1 MKNVDDM
8 KYEGGYMGDTE
19 NKEQNVTSASS
30 EELLIEIRNLTKK
43 KLFWQKISTCCI
55 AAIMGIVLATMVIVI
70 PQLEATLNHIND
82 TAIKAQDSLNEAN
95 TMITSITEASEN
107 FDSLVA
113 KNGEG
118 LTSAV
123 ESMSKIDFEGL
134 NEAIKDLQDA
144 IGPLAAFM
152 SKFR

>member
-1 MKNVDDM
+1 
-8 KYEGGYMGDTE
+8 MGDTD
-19 NKEQNVTSASS
+19 NKEQNVTSANS
-30 EELLIEIRNLTKK
+30 EELLIEIRNITKK

-55 AAIMGIVLATMVIVI
+55 AAITGIVLVTMVIVI

>member
-1 MKNVDDM
+1 
-8 KYEGGYMGDTE
+8 MGDTE
-19 NKEQNVTSASS
+19 NKEQNVTSANS
-30 EELLIEIRNLTKK
+30 EELLKEIRNLTKK

-55 AAIMGIVLATMVIVI
+55 AAIAGIVLVTMVIVI

-113 KNGEG
+113 KNGDG

>member
-1 MKNVDDM
+1 
-8 KYEGGYMGDTE
+8 MGDTE
-19 NKEQNVTSASS
+19 NKEQNVTSANS

-55 AAIMGIVLATMVIVI
+55 AAITGIVLVTMVIVI

-82 TAIKAQDSLNEAN
+82 TAIKAQDSLNDAN

>member
-1 MKNVDDM
+1 
-8 KYEGGYMGDTE
+8 MGDTE

>member
-1 MKNVDDM
+1 
-8 KYEGGYMGDTE
+8 MGDTE
-19 NKEQNVTSASS
+19 NKEQNVTSANS
-30 EELLIEIRNLTKK
+30 EELLKEIRNLTKK

-55 AAIMGIVLATMVIVI
+55 AAIAGIVLVTMVIVI

>member
-1 MKNVDDM
+1 MEN
-8 KYEGGYMGDTE
+8 TE
-19 NKEQNVTSASS
+19 NKEQQ
-30 EELLIEIRNLTKK
+30 EILLEIKNLTKK
-43 KLFWQKISTCCI
+43 KLFWQKIATCCI
-55 AAIMGIVLATMVIVI
+55 AAIAAIVLVTMVIVI

-123 ESMSKIDFEGL
+123 ESMSEIDFEGL

>member
-1 MKNVDDM
+1 MEN
-8 KYEGGYMGDTE
+8 TE
-19 NKEQNVTSASS
+19 NKEQQ
-30 EELLIEIRNLTKK
+30 EILLEIKNLTKK
-43 KLFWQKISTCCI
+43 MLFWQKIGTCCI
-55 AAIMGIVLATMVIVI
+55 AAIAAIVLVTMVIVI

-118 LTSAV
+118 LTNAV
-123 ESMSKIDFEGL
+123 ESMSEIDFEGL

>member
-1 MKNVDDM
+1 
-8 KYEGGYMGDTE
+8 MGDTE
-19 NKEQNVTSASS
+19 NKEQNVTSANS

-55 AAIMGIVLATMVIVI
+55 AAITGIVLVTMVIVI
-70 PQLEATLNHIND
+70 PQLDTTLNHIND

>member
-1 MKNVDDM
+1 
-8 KYEGGYMGDTE
+8 MGDTE
-19 NKEQNVTSASS
+19 NKEQNVTSATS
-30 EELLIEIRNLTKK
+30 EEILAEIRNLTKK
-43 KLFWQKISTCCI
+43 KLFWQKIGTCCI
-55 AAIMGIVLATMVIVI
+55 AAIAVIVLVTMVIVI

-118 LTSAV
+118 LTNAV
-123 ESMSKIDFEGL
+123 ESMSNIDFEGL

>member
-1 MKNVDDM
+1 
-8 KYEGGYMGDTE
+8 MGDTE
-19 NKEQNVTSASS
+19 NKEQNVTSANS

-55 AAIMGIVLATMVIVI
+55 TAITDIVLVTMVIVI

-95 TMITSITEASEN
+95 NMITSITEASEN

>member
-1 MKNVDDM
+1 
-8 KYEGGYMGDTE
+8 MGDTE

-55 AAIMGIVLATMVIVI
+55 AAITGIVIVTMVIVI

-95 TMITSITEASEN
+95 IMITSVTEAGEN
-107 FDSLVA
+107 FDSLVE

-152 SKFR
+152 SKFK

>member
-1 MKNVDDM
+1 
-8 KYEGGYMGDTE
+8 MGDTE

-55 AAIMGIVLATMVIVI
+55 AAITGIVLVTMVIVI

>member
-1 MKNVDDM
+1 
-8 KYEGGYMGDTE
+8 MGDTE
-19 NKEQNVTSASS
+19 NKEQNVTSANS

-43 KLFWQKISTCCI
+43 KLLWQKISTCCI
-55 AAIMGIVLATMVIVI
+55 AAIAGIVLVTMVIVI

>member
-1 MKNVDDM
+1 
-8 KYEGGYMGDTE
+8 MGDTE
-19 NKEQNVTSASS
+19 NKEKNVTSANS

-43 KLFWQKISTCCI
+43 KLLWQKISTCCI
-55 AAIMGIVLATMVIVI
+55 AAIAGIVLVTMVIVI

>member
-1 MKNVDDM
+1 
-8 KYEGGYMGDTE
+8 MGDTE
-19 NKEQNVTSASS
+19 NKEQNVTSANS

-55 AAIMGIVLATMVIVI
+55 AAITGIVLVTMVIVI

-118 LTSAV
+118 LTSAI

>member
-1 MKNVDDM
+1 
-8 KYEGGYMGDTE
+8 MGDTE
-19 NKEQNVTSASS
+19 NKEQNVTSANS

-55 AAIMGIVLATMVIVI
+55 AAITGIVLVTMVIVI

>member
-1 MKNVDDM
+1 MEN
-8 KYEGGYMGDTE
+8 TE
-19 NKEQNVTSASS
+19 NKEQQ
-30 EELLIEIRNLTKK
+30 EILLEIKNLTKK
-43 KLFWQKISTCCI
+43 KLFWQKIGTCCI
-55 AAIMGIVLATMVIVI
+55 AAIAAIVLVTMVIVI

-118 LTSAV
+118 LTNAV
-123 ESMSKIDFEGL
+123 ESMSEIDFEGL

>member
-1 MKNVDDM
+1 
-8 KYEGGYMGDTE
+8 MGDTE

-30 EELLIEIRNLTKK
+30 EELLTEIRNLTKK

-55 AAIMGIVLATMVIVI
+55 AAITGIVLVTMVIVI

>member
-1 MKNVDDM
+1 
-8 KYEGGYMGDTE
+8 MGDTE
-19 NKEQNVTSASS
+19 NKEQNVISASS

-43 KLFWQKISTCCI
+43 KLFWQKISTCFI
-55 AAIMGIVLATMVIVI
+55 AAIAGIVLVTMVIVI

>member
-1 MKNVDDM
+1 
-8 KYEGGYMGDTE
+8 MGDTE
-19 NKEQNVTSASS
+19 NKEQNVTSANS

-55 AAIMGIVLATMVIVI
+55 AAIAGIVLVTMVIVI

-152 SKFR
+152 SKLR

>member
-1 MKNVDDM
+1 
-8 KYEGGYMGDTE
+8 MGDTE
-19 NKEQNVTSASS
+19 NKEQNVTSANS

-55 AAIMGIVLATMVIVI
+55 AVITGIVLVTMVIVI

>member
-1 MKNVDDM
+1 
-8 KYEGGYMGDTE
+8 MGDTE
-19 NKEQNVTSASS
+19 NKEQNVTSANS

-55 AAIMGIVLATMVIVI
+55 AAIAGIVLVTMVIVI

>member
-1 MKNVDDM
+1 
-8 KYEGGYMGDTE
+8 MGDTE
-19 NKEQNVTSASS
+19 NKEQNVTSANS

-43 KLFWQKISTCCI
+43 KLFWQKISTCFI
-55 AAIMGIVLATMVIVI
+55 AAIAGIVLVTMVIVI

>member
-1 MKNVDDM
+1 MKNIDDM
-8 KYEGGYMGDTE
+8 KGGHMGDTE
-19 NKEQNVTSASS
+19 NKEQNVTSANS

-55 AAIMGIVLATMVIVI
+55 ADITGIVLVTMVIVI

-113 KNGEG
+113 
-118 LTSAV
+118 
-123 ESMSKIDFEGL
+123 
-134 NEAIKDLQDA
+134 
-144 IGPLAAFM
+144 
-152 SKFR
+152 